1 MILVITMFET
11 DRFGKRKEVVSH
23 GVDEITGLNVCLPC
37 EHPTDLGAWYCEDR
51 HEWVLPSPERPLQAP
66 APRPLQAPAPRP
78 LETSMEIL
86 GVAVDQ
92 LIETLQSLK

>member
-23 GVDEITGLNVCLPC
+23 GVDDITGLNVCLPC
-37 EHPTDLGAWYCEDR
+37 EHPTYLGAWYCEDR
-51 HEWVLPSPERPLQAP
+51 HEWVLPSPKRPLQAP
-66 APRPLQAPAPRP
+66 AYRP
-78 LETSMEIL
+78 LEVSMEIL

>member
-23 GVDEITGLNVCLPC
+23 GVNEITGLNVCLPC

-51 HEWVLPSPERPLQAP
+51 REWVLPDPKFKLE
-66 APRPLQAPAPRP
+66 APAPRP